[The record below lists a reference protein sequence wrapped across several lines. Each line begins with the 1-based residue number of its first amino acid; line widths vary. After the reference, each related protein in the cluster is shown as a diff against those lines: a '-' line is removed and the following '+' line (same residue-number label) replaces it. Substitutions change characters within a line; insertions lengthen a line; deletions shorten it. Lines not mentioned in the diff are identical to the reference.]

1 MTMSYVELHA
11 CSAFS
16 FLRGGSFP
24 EQLAETAAEMKMPAM
39 ALLDGNGVYGAQ
51 RFSVAARERKVRP
64 IVGCELSIDDGSVLP
79 VLVENRTGYKNL
91 CELLTQAHLRS
102 EKGKCAVRWNEL
114 SQFAKGLVALFGS
127 ESTGCQPVASGS
139 LPDAISPRAR
149 RFVPGL
155 RQPAANNPE
164 GFRGAPWSAEDRV
177 RFLIDTFGC
186 ENVFVEIQRHFIR
199 GEDRINRDLID
210 VARAYR
216 LPLLATNGVKYAK
229 RYGREV
235 LDVFTCIREHTHLDV
250 AGKLLA
256 QNAERHL
263 KSDRQMRAIFPDLPE
278 AIENTSRLAE
288 RLVFSLEHL
297 GYEFPEYPAPAGH
310 TMDSFLRTIVWFGAQ
325 QRYAAISTKVK
336 RQLEEELALITKLGF
351 PGYFLIVWDIVN
363 FCREHNI
370 MVQGRGS
377 AANSAVCYCL
387 GITPVDPVENHLVF
401 ERFLNESR
409 KGWPDIDLDLPSGD
423 RREAVIQEIYRR
435 YGKHGAAMTANVI
448 TYRGRSAAREIGKAL
463 NFAPSIIDR
472 FSHLFAS
479 GDFPH
484 TLELES
490 QIEQAGLPK
499 DHPRMPAFI
508 RLYRAI
514 YGLPRHLGQHSGGMI
529 ICQNK
534 LSSFVPLENASMPG
548 RVVAQWDKDDCEDLG
563 IVKVDLLGLGMMSV
577 MQDAFE
583 LCRERGR
590 PLDLAHIPTNDKQT
604 FEIMQK
610 ADTIGVFQIE
620 SRAQMATLPRMKPEC
635 FYDVVIE
642 VAIIRPGPIQGDMV
656 HPYLARRAGR
666 EPPTYFD
673 PRLEPVLKRTLGV
686 PLFQEQMLKIAMVM
700 ADFSGDEAEEL
711 RRALSFHRSE
721 ERMNKVCAKLRT
733 AMEGKG
739 VAPDKIEKVVQS
751 ISSFALYG
759 FPESHAISFAI
770 LAYGSAYLKVHR
782 APEFYASLLN
792 NQPMGFYTPATI
804 VKDAQRHGLKIK
816 PICVSQSNWRC
827 TVVDHNTVRLGFC
840 IVNGLHQEHA
850 EELVRQRQS
859 QQFDSLDD
867 FKRRVSLSK
876 EELRRLAE
884 LGGLNCLA
892 EHRRAAM
899 WEVEETLHD
908 DLLDRLGS
916 ARVSRANASPART
929 ERVPPART
937 SLVSGNNSGSDFEQS
952 AFRRDAETNTRDAS
966 ATRKSPLSPMTLP
979 ERVKADYETMNLTTG
994 PHPMKLLRESLPNIW
1009 RAIDLVH
1016 ARHGSI
1022 IQIAGNVICR
1032 QRPGTAKGF
1041 VFISLEDETGVSNAI
1056 VQPDLFERFRLVIT
1070 EEAFLLIE
1078 GEVQNSDNVVL
1089 IKAREIKPL
1098 LHDQLVGSASHDFH

>member
-1 MTMSYVELHA
+1 MCYVELHA

-24 EQLAETAAEMKMPAM
+24 EQLAEVAAELKMPAM
-39 ALLDGNGVYGAQ
+39 ALLDRNGVYGAQ
-51 RFSVAARERKVRP
+51 RFSVAAREHGVRP
-64 IVGCELSIDDGSVLP
+64 IIGCELSMEDGSILP
-79 VLVENRTGYKNL
+79 VLVANRTGYKNL
-91 CELLTQAHLRS
+91 CELLTQANLRR
-102 EKGKCAVRWNEL
+102 EKGECAVGWDEVG
-114 SQFAKGLVALFGS
+114 QFADGVVVLLGS
-127 ESTGCQPVASGS
+127 TEG
-139 LPDAISPRAR
+139 RAR
-149 RFVPGL
+149 L
-155 RQPAANNPE
+155 
-164 GFRGAPWSAEDRV
+164 
-177 RFLIDTFGC
+177 LIDAFGR
-186 ENVFVEIQRHFIR
+186 ENVFVELQRHFIR
-199 GEDRINRDLID
+199 GEERINRELID
-210 VARAYR
+210 LARANR
-216 LPLLATNGVKYAK
+216 LSLLATNGVQYAK
-229 RYGREV
+229 PYGREV
-235 LDVFTCIREHTHLDV
+235 LDVFTCIREHTHLDA
-250 AGKLLA
+250 AGKLLS

-263 KSDRQMRAIFPDLPE
+263 KSDREMREIFADLPE

-288 RLVFSLEHL
+288 GLTFSLENL
-297 GYEFPEYPAPAGH
+297 GYEFPEYPVPAGH

-325 QRYAAISTKVK
+325 QRYAAISAKVK

-463 NFAPSIIDR
+463 NFSPSIIDR

-484 TLELES
+484 TMELEA
-490 QIEQAGLPK
+490 QIEAAGLPK
-499 DHPRMPAFI
+499 HHPRMPAFI
-508 RLYRAI
+508 RLYHAI

-583 LCRERGR
+583 LCCERGR
-590 PLDLAHIPTNDKQT
+590 TLDLAHIPKDDEKT
-604 FEIMQK
+604 FEIMQN

-620 SRAQMATLPRMKPEC
+620 SRAQMATLPRMKPKC

-656 HPYLARRAGR
+656 HPYLARRAGK
-666 EPPTYFD
+666 EPVTYFD
-673 PRLEPVLKRTLGV
+673 DRLKPVLERTLGV
-686 PLFQEQMLKIAMVM
+686 PLFQEQMLKIAMIM
-700 ADFSGDEAEEL
+700 ADFSGNEAEEL

-721 ERMNKVCAKLRT
+721 ERMRKVSVKLRT
-733 AMEGKG
+733 AMERKG
-739 VAPDKIEKVVQS
+739 IAADKIDKIIQS

-804 VKDAQRHGLKIK
+804 VKDAQRHGHKIK
-816 PICVSQSNWRC
+816 PVCVSQSDWRC
-827 TVVDHNTVRLGFC
+827 TVVSDDQPSPQSSGRDRDQGRAQRGGREAPVRIGEAVRLGFC
-840 IVNGLHQEHA
+840 VVNGLRQEHA
-850 EELVRQRQS
+850 EELVRQRQDRA
-859 QQFDSLDD
+859 FESLDD
-867 FKRRVSLSK
+867 FKRRVPLAK
-876 EELRRLAE
+876 DELRTLAE
-884 LGGLNCLA
+884 LGALNCFA

-899 WEVEETLHD
+899 WQVEETLND
-908 DLLDRLGS
+908 DLLRTQMAGTSRCGARLTQ
-916 ARVSRANASPART
+916 RDDPT
-929 ERVPPART
+929 E
-937 SLVSGNNSGSDFEQS
+937 
-952 AFRRDAETNTRDAS
+952 
-966 ATRKSPLSPMTLP
+966 SPLPRMTLP
-979 ERVKADYETMNLTTG
+979 ERIRADYETMNLTTG
-994 PHPMKLLRESLPNIW
+994 PHPMKLLRKNLPNIW
-1009 RAIDLVH
+1009 RATDLVH
-1016 ARHGSI
+1016 ADH
-1022 IQIAGNVICR
+1022 
-1032 QRPGTAKGF
+1032 RPT
-1041 VFISLEDETGVSNAI
+1041 V
-1056 VQPDLFERFRLVIT
+1056 
-1070 EEAFLLIE
+1070 
-1078 GEVQNSDNVVL
+1078 
-1089 IKAREIKPL
+1089 
-1098 LHDQLVGSASHDFH
+1098 

>member
-1 MTMSYVELHA
+1 MSYVELHA

-24 EQLAETAAEMKMPAM
+24 EQLAEVAAELEMPAM
-39 ALLDGNGVYGAQ
+39 ALLDRNGVYGAQ
-51 RFSVAARERKVRP
+51 RFSAAAHEHGVRP
-64 IVGCELSIDDGSVLP
+64 IIGCELSMEDGSILP

-102 EKGKCAVRWNEL
+102 EKGKCAVRWDEL
-114 SQFAKGLVALFGS
+114 MQFTEGLVAFLGSARFQRASFGI
-127 ESTGCQPVASGS
+127 
-139 LPDAISPRAR
+139 LPNERSVWQDAKHRTRDAC
-149 RFVPGL
+149 
-155 RQPAANNPE
+155 
-164 GFRGAPWSAEDRV
+164 APQNSAERAKFV
-177 RFLIDTFGC
+177 IDAFGLG
-186 ENVFVEIQRHFIR
+186 NVFVKIQRHFIR
-199 GEDRINRDLID
+199 GEGRINRELID
-210 VARAYR
+210 LARVHR
-216 LPLLATNGVKYAK
+216 LSLLATNGVQYAK
-229 RYGREV
+229 PYGREV
-235 LDVFTCIREHTHLDV
+235 LDVFTCIREHTHLD
-250 AGKLLA
+250 AGGKLLT

-263 KSDRQMRAIFPDLPE
+263 KTDREMRDLFPDLPE
-278 AIENTSRLAE
+278 AIENTSRLAQ
-288 RLVFSLEHL
+288 RLTFSLENL
-297 GYEFPEYPAPAGH
+297 GYEFSEYPVPAGH

-325 QRYAAISTKVK
+325 QRYAAISAKVK
-336 RQLEEELALITKLGF
+336 RQLEAELALITKLGF

-377 AANSAVCYCL
+377 AANSAICYCL

-448 TYRGRSAAREIGKAL
+448 SYRGRSAAREIGKAL
-463 NFAPSIIDR
+463 NFSPSIIDR

-499 DHPRMPAFI
+499 NHPRMPAFI
-508 RLYRAI
+508 RLYHAI

-577 MQDAFE
+577 MQDALE
-583 LCRERGR
+583 LCQQRERPDRSG
-590 PLDLAHIPTNDKQT
+590 LDLAHIPKDDEKT
-604 FEIMQK
+604 FEIMQR

-656 HPYLARRAGR
+656 HPYLARRAGK
-666 EPPTYFD
+666 ETVTYFD
-673 PRLEPVLKRTLGV
+673 DRLKPVLERTLGV

-721 ERMNKVCAKLRT
+721 ERMNKVCTKLRA
-733 AMEGKG
+733 AMERKA
-739 VAPDKIEKVVQS
+739 VPPDKIEKIIQS

-782 APEFYASLLN
+782 APEFYASLIN
-792 NQPMGFYTPATI
+792 NQPMGFYTPATV
-804 VKDAQRHGLKIK
+804 VKDAQRHGVKVK
-816 PICVSQSNWRC
+816 PVCMMNSDWRC
-827 TVVDHNTVRLGFC
+827 TVVDDNTFRLGLC
-840 IVNGLHQEHA
+840 VVNGLRQEHG
-850 EELVRQRQS
+850 EQIQRERKDRGFQ
-859 QQFDSLDD
+859 SLDD
-867 FKRRVSLSK
+867 FKRRVPLSK
-876 EELRRLAE
+876 DELRTLAE
-884 LGGLNCLA
+884 LGALNCFA

-899 WEVEETLHD
+899 WEVEQPLHN
-908 DLLDRLGS
+908 DLLTYNRCHPERSEGPHPRSFDRAADQECSTTLREVPRS
-916 ARVSRANASPART
+916 AR
-929 ERVPPART
+929 
-937 SLVSGNNSGSDFEQS
+937 D
-952 AFRRDAETNTRDAS
+952 D
-966 ATRKSPLSPMTLP
+966 SPLMPMTVP
-979 ERVKADYETMNLTTG
+979 ERVRADYDTMNLTTG
-994 PHPMKLLRESLPNIW
+994 PHPMKLLRGSLPNIW

-1022 IQIAGNVICR
+1022 VQIAGNVICR

-1056 VQPDLFERFRLVIT
+1056 VDPDLFEDFRLVIT

-1078 GEVQNSDNVVL
+1078 GEVQHSDNVVL
-1089 IKAREIKPL
+1089 IKARQIRAL
-1098 LHDQLVGSASHDFH
+1098 AHQQLIGSESHDFR